1 MIGRRSFLAAAGFVV
16 GGSVTGRAAPALAPD
31 MFARSEVALGDS
43 APLQR
48 VLAKA
53 RRGQPVT
60 LGVIGGSI
68 TAGALASRPNLS
80 YAGRVE
86 TWWRRRFPEA
96 PIRLVNAGVGGTGS
110 AYGAL
115 RAGEDLIASRPDL
128 VIVEFAV
135 NDGWNEGASYEGLIR
150 QILASP
156 GMPAVVC
163 LFMMWQGGGNSQES
177 QARIGAH
184 YRLPMVSF
192 RDAVWP
198 AMAAG
203 RLVETELLVD
213 GVHPNDAG
221 HEAVALFLARLFE
234 RVDQMG
240 PARSAAAAA
249 SLPPPLISDSFQF
262 VQWRRAAVLTPDH
275 AGGWTRR
282 PGEAG
287 RPAWFGTA
295 ASGPLALSGEGR
307 GFVLVLQR
315 EPDDP
320 GRLHIRIDGADMAD
334 PDRAGGAMR
343 RVIVVAEN
351 LERRRHAIEITR
363 IDAPG
368 GQGGKTEI
376 GLIGL
381 GGIGLQ

>member
-1 MIGRRSFLAAAGFVV
+1 MISRRSALAAAGLLA
-16 GGSVTGRAAPALAPD
+16 GGYRSGMAAPALAPD
-31 MFARSEVALGDS
+31 MFARSELTLGD
-43 APLQR
+43 LGR
-48 VLAKA
+48 LHRLFAKA
-53 RRGQPVT
+53 RRGEPVT

-86 TWWRRRFPEA
+86 TWWRRRFPA
-96 PIRLVNAGVGGTGS
+96 TPVRLVNAGIGGTGS

-115 RAGEDLIASRPDL
+115 RAGEDLLSARPDL

-135 NDGWNEGASYEGLIR
+135 NDGWNEGAAYEGLLR
-150 QILASP
+150 QILAQREA
-156 GMPAVVC
+156 PAVIA

-198 AMAAG
+198 AIAGG
-203 RLVETELLVD
+203 RLAETELLVD

-234 RVDQMG
+234 RADQMS
-240 PARSAAAAA
+240 PARTAATAA
-249 SLPPPLISDSFQF
+249 LPRPLISDAFQF
-262 VQWRRAAVLTPDH
+262 VAWRRAAVLTPDA

-282 PGEAG
+282 AGEGG
-287 RPAWFGTA
+287 RPAWFGAA
-295 ASGPLALSGEGR
+295 ASGPIVLSCDGTG
-307 GFVLVLQR
+307 VVVVLQR

-320 GRLHIRIDGADMAD
+320 GRLRLRLDSLDLPD
-334 PDRAGGAMR
+334 PDREGGAAR
-343 RVIVVAEN
+343 RVIVVAEG
-351 LERRRHAIEITR
+351 LERRRHSLEITR
-363 IDAPG
+363 VDGPG
-368 GQGGKTEI
+368 GAGGNSEI

-381 GGIGLQ
+381 GGIGLR